1 MCVSLKE
8 WKEKSWEGYLF
19 SLGADPVFQYGEGD
33 EYTKNYQ
40 KQVKYLFFNIF
51 FFNQIQINITN
62 VR

>member
-8 WKEKSWEGYLF
+8 WKEKSWEEYLF
-19 SLGADPVFQYGEGD
+19 RLGADPGEGD